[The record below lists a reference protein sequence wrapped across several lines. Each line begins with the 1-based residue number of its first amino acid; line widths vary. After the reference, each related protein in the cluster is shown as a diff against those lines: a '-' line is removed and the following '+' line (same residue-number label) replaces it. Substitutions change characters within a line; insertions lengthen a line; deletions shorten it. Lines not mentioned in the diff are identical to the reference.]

1 MSKNNLLLFMFIVFM
16 QFSIQ
21 AQTGDSIADAVA
33 YNDEKDLSEQKPAN
47 SADKVLTQE
56 ELENKELLEREAK
69 LYAARQAVLKKLSF
83 IETNQN
89 AFTAQ
94 VNNFNTSLEACRCG
108 KEISDPNDERELAK
122 MTVLEIRAYFIAKNI
137 NITKIYMTSLNSC
150 NK

>member
-1 MSKNNLLLFMFIVFM
+1 MAKNNLLLFMFIVFM
-16 QFSIQ
+16 QFNIQ
-21 AQTGDSIADAVA
+21 AQTEDTSADVVA
-33 YNDEKDLSEQKPAN
+33 YNDENELSGATK
-47 SADKVLTQE
+47 SATDKVLTEQE
-56 ELENKELLEREAK
+56 LAEKDQLEREAK

-94 VNNFNTSLEACRCG
+94 VNNFNASLEACRCG

-122 MTVLEIRAYFIAKNI
+122 MTVLEIRTYFIEKNI

-150 NK
+150 KK

>member
-1 MSKNNLLLFMFIVFM
+1 MAKNNLLLFMFIVFM
-16 QFSIQ
+16 QFNMQ
-21 AQTGDSIADAVA
+21 AQTDDTSADAVA
-33 YNDEKDLSEQKPAN
+33 YNDENDLSGAKKNAT
-47 SADKVLTQE
+47 DKVLTEQE
-56 ELENKELLEREAK
+56 LADKEQMEREAK

-94 VNNFNTSLEACRCG
+94 VNNFNASLEACRCG

-122 MTVLEIRAYFIAKNI
+122 MSVLEIRTYFIEKNI

-150 NK
+150 KK